1 MILDPAVQ
9 IERIETPEAFERLA
23 GEWTELLSAS
33 PSDCLFLTWE
43 WLFAWWKHLSGGRR
57 LSILAVR
64 SGGAL
69 IALAPLASRPR
80 RLEKFLSVG
89 ALEFLGTG
97 SVGSDYLDLIIRPG
111 HATTAIRALA
121 ASVIDA
127 GAALGLAQVRSGAT
141 NALSL
146 ADELGTREWTVRSTE
161 TDVCP
166 FIDLTGH
173 SWDSYLDDLGPAH
186 RYNFRR
192 RLRNLERLGR
202 VRFARVEAEAD
213 RGTALRELVA
223 LHQTRW
229 QPRGG
234 SSAFDRPALVDFH
247 EELSGLALA
256 RGWLRLFTLRLDDA
270 AVAAV
275 YGFRYRNTFYFYQS
289 GFDPRHARASV
300 GLIAVGLSIKAA
312 VEEGVTEYDFLHG
325 DEGYKF
331 HWARRTRELRRLELY
346 PPNVRG
352 RLYRRAIEANRAA
365 RRTARRVLPDA
376 VAQRIAVGL
385 GSGSG

>member
-1 MILDPAVQ
+1 MTPEFIQVEK
-9 IERIETPEAFERLA
+9 IESPEAFERLA
-23 GEWTELLSAS
+23 GEWTELISTS
-33 PSDCLFLTWE
+33 PSDRLFLTWE
-43 WLFAWWKHLSGGRR
+43 WLFTWWKHLSGARR
-57 LSILAVR
+57 LTILTVR
-64 SGGAL
+64 SHGEL
-69 IALAPLASRPR
+69 IALAPLALRPR
-80 RLEKFLSVG
+80 RLEKFLSMG

-111 HATTAIRALA
+111 HTTPAIRALTTA
-121 ASVIDA
+121 VVGA
-127 GAALGLAQVRSGAT
+127 GAAVGLAQVPADAP

-146 ADELGTREWTVRSTE
+146 ADELGKREWTVRSTR

-202 VRFARVEAEAD
+202 LRFARVETEAD
-213 RGTALRELVA
+213 RGPALRELVA
-223 LHQTRW
+223 LHQMRW

-234 SSAFDRPALVDFH
+234 SNAFDRPALIDFH
-247 EELSGLALA
+247 EALSRLALA
-256 RGWLRLFTLRLDDA
+256 RGWLRLFTLRLDDVA
-270 AVAAV
+270 IAAV
-275 YGFRYRNTFYFYQS
+275 YGFRYRDTFYFYQS
-289 GFDPRHARASV
+289 GFDPRQARASV

-312 VEEGVTEYDFLHG
+312 VEEGATEYDFLHG
-325 DEGYKF
+325 DEAYKF
-331 HWARRTRELRRLELY
+331 HWARRTREIGRLELY
-346 PPNVRG
+346 PPHMRG

-385 GSGSG
+385 GMGAR

>member
-1 MILDPAVQ
+1 MTLESLVQ
-9 IERIETPEAFERLA
+9 VEKIESAEAFERLA
-23 GEWTELLSAS
+23 GEWTELLAAS
-33 PSDCLFLTWE
+33 RSDCLFLTWE
-43 WLFAWWKHLSGGRR
+43 WLFTWWKHLSGSRR

-64 SGGAL
+64 SRGEL
-69 IALAPLASRPR
+69 IALAPFASRPR

-97 SVGSDYLDLIIRPG
+97 SVGSDYLDLIVRPG
-111 HATTAIRALA
+111 HATPAIRALA
-121 ASVIDA
+121 AAVIDA
-127 GAALGLAQVRSGAT
+127 GAAVGLGQVPPDAPNT
-141 NALSL
+141 LSL
-146 ADELGTREWTVRSTE
+146 ADELGKREWTVRSTK

-173 SWDSYLDDLGPAH
+173 SWDSYLDDLGSAH

-192 RLRNLERLGR
+192 RLRNLERLGAI
-202 VRFARVEAEAD
+202 RFARVETEAE
-213 RGTALRELVA
+213 RGQALRELVA
-223 LHQTRW
+223 LHQMRW

-234 SSAFDRPALVDFH
+234 SSAFDRPALADFH

-256 RGWLRLFTLRLDDA
+256 RGWLRLFTLRLDDVA
-270 AVAAV
+270 IAAV

-312 VEEGVTEYDFLHG
+312 VDEGATEYDFLHG
-325 DEGYKF
+325 DEAYKF
-331 HWARRTRELRRLELY
+331 HWARRTRELGRLELY
-346 PPNVRG
+346 PPHVRG

-365 RRTARRVLPDA
+365 RRTARRVLPQT
-376 VAQRIAVGL
+376 VAHRIATGL
-385 GSGSG
+385 GIGG